1 MSTPSA
7 VGPRIIKQVAASAAL
22 REKVRR
28 VVVNQLGNDRMRAL
42 HRHSF
47 WLDMAAVL
55 GVPAAFLLNGSQLGG
70 TPFSITFVGRLLIQ
84 AVLLLWIAYLMHE
97 LTHRR
102 WAGDRASRALAWIFG
117 TPVLYVAGI
126 YAQTHSEHHRWLGG
140 ASDLVFPRF
149 FDKRWKRVL
158 LLTPIGFVLGSL
170 ARSYNTDDAAKE
182 HPSRTAEQCVQVA
195 LFFGAWVIIVFLAI
209 HGVALVSFGFL
220 LPLLTAVPVLN
231 AIRLVLE
238 HAETSSDLGAHCGT
252 YYRTGM
258 ITQFVF
264 MAGVGDCHLVH
275 HLFPS
280 IPFYRMPKA
289 IKELRPILTEL
300 GVLERRSL
308 PRILIAYFLC
318 GEGYGTLWKSLS

>member
-1 MSTPSA
+1 MLTTSA
-7 VGPRIIKQVAASAAL
+7 VGARTIKQVAASAAR

-28 VVVNQLGNDRMRAL
+28 IVVKQLGDERMRAL

-47 WLDMAAVL
+47 WVDMAAVV
-55 GVPAAFLLNGSQLGG
+55 GVPAVFLLNGSQLAV
-70 TPFSITFVGRLLIQ
+70 TRFSIAFVARLLIQ
-84 AVLLLWIAYLMHE
+84 AVLLLWMAYLMHE

-102 WAGDRASRALAWIFG
+102 WAGERTSRALAWIFG
-117 TPVLYVAGI
+117 TPVLYIAGI
-126 YAQTHSEHHRWLGG
+126 YAQTHFEHHRWLGNV
-140 ASDLVFPRF
+140 SDLVFPRF
-149 FDKRWKRVL
+149 FDKRWKRLL

-170 ARSYNTDDAAKE
+170 ARSYNTEDAAKKR
-182 HPSRTAEQCVQVA
+182 PSRTAEQRVQVA
-195 LFFGAWVIIVFLAI
+195 LFFGTWVIILFLAI
-209 HGVALVSFGFL
+209 YGVTLICVGFL
-220 LPLLTAVPVLN
+220 LPLLIVMPVLN

-238 HAETSSDLGAHCGT
+238 HAETSSDLGAHCAT

-289 IKELRPILTEL
+289 INELRPILIEL
-300 GVLERRSL
+300 GALERRSL
-308 PRILIAYFLC
+308 QQILIAYFLKC
-318 GEGYGTLWKSLS
+318 ERYGSVWKAVS